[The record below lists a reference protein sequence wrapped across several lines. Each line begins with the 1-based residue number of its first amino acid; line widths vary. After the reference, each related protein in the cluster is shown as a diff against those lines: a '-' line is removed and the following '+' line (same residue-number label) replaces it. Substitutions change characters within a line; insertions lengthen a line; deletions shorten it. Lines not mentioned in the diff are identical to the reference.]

1 MKSNPVSILNGK
13 ISGLRYGPL
22 SKLEVTQE
30 LGRFVEVM
38 SKCNQRSDL
47 NIASFLHWIKPAVIH
62 RQYKFLK
69 LPSDVEFTGYVIWAW
84 VDELTLS
91 NYMTRPRFSLK
102 PMNWN
107 EGSNLIVVDW
117 FVEKNKISQLKEL
130 YKFFLSST
138 NLTLGE
144 VNICIRDT
152 QGNIIK
158 TNKRSLYGY

>member
-1 MKSNPVSILNGK
+1 
-13 ISGLRYGPL
+13 
-22 SKLEVTQE
+22 
-30 LGRFVEVM
+30 
-38 SKCNQRSDL
+38 
-47 NIASFLHWIKPAVIH
+47 
-62 RQYKFLK
+62 
-69 LPSDVEFTGYVIWAW
+69 
-84 VDELTLS
+84 
-91 NYMTRPRFSLK
+91 FSLK